1 MAGKKTGKNLPG
13 DLGPGQEAEEGIEC
27 FQDKNSWTMEEIR
40 KELRRRLRQELE
52 GRRQMEDE
60 ELSELIDNMIQQAGK
75 TLYLPLAERVKLREE
90 LYNSFKKLD
99 ILQELVDNP
108 QITEIMV
115 NGEHS
120 VFVERDGSIFQWNR
134 SFETREQLED
144 LIQQI
149 VSRVNRTVNAASP
162 IADARLEDGSRV
174 HVVLPPVALDG
185 PVLTIRKFP
194 EPITME
200 RLIRLGSITETAA
213 EFLKKLVRSGYNL
226 FISGGTGSGKTTFL
240 NALSEFIP
248 QEERLITIEDSAEL
262 QITHVPNL
270 VRLETRAAN
279 HEGSREITIR
289 DLIRA
294 SLRMRPDRI
303 LVGEV
308 RGAEAL
314 EMLQSMNT
322 GHSGSISTG
331 HANSSQDMLLRLE
344 TMVLMGADL
353 PLAAIRSQIASAIDI
368 LIHLGRLRDRSRRVL
383 EIGEVMGI
391 EEGEIVLHPLF
402 RFKEAKGGKRGSVE
416 GVLEQVGELQNRQKL
431 ELSGESFS

>member
-1 MAGKKTGKNLPG
+1 MAGKRAEKNQISDWNL
-13 DLGPGQEAEEGIEC
+13 GQEEEESLD
-27 FQDKNSWTMEEIR
+27 FLKKKSSWTLEEVKR
-40 KELRRRLRQELE
+40 ELRRRLGQELE
-52 GRRQMEDE
+52 GRRQIEDE
-60 ELSELIDNMIQQAGK
+60 ELSELIDAMIQQAGE

-115 NGEHS
+115 NGEQS
-120 VFVERDGSIFQWNR
+120 VFVEKGGAICRWNR

-200 RLIRLGSITETAA
+200 RLISLGSVTETAA
-213 EFLKKLVRSGYNL
+213 GFLKKLVKSGYNL

-248 QEERLITIEDSAEL
+248 EEERLITIEDSAEL

-331 HANSSQDMLLRLE
+331 HANSSRDMLLRLE

-368 LIHLGRLRDRSRRVL
+368 FISIPFASLRHRTL
-383 EIGEVMGI
+383 
-391 EEGEIVLHPLF
+391 
-402 RFKEAKGGKRGSVE
+402 
-416 GVLEQVGELQNRQKL
+416 
-431 ELSGESFS
+431 

>member
-1 MAGKKTGKNLPG
+1 MSGKKVGKNQLRKLELDQG
-13 DLGPGQEAEEGIEC
+13 EEEVSGFPKE
-27 FQDKNSWTMEEIR
+27 KNSWTLEEVKR
-40 KELRRRLRQELE
+40 ELRSRLRQELE
-52 GRRQMEDE
+52 GRRQIEDGD
-60 ELSELIDNMIQQAGK
+60 LSELIDFMIQQTGEE
-75 TLYLPLAERVKLREE
+75 LYLPLAERVKLREE

-99 ILQELVDNP
+99 ILQELVDHP

-120 VFVERDGSIFQWNR
+120 VFVEKEGAICRWNR

-185 PVLTIRKFP
+185 PALTIRKFP

-200 RLIRLGSITETAA
+200 RLISLGSITKEAA
-213 EFLKKLVRSGYNL
+213 DFLKKLVRAGYNL

-279 HEGSREITIR
+279 HEGSKEITIR

-331 HANSSQDMLLRLE
+331 HANSSRDMILRLE

-353 PLAAIRSQIASAIDI
+353 PVAAIRSQIASAIDVF
-368 LIHLGRLRDRSRRVL
+368 IHLGRLRDRSRRVL
-383 EIGEVMGI
+383 DIREVMGI
-391 EEGEIVLHPLF
+391 EAGEVALHPLF
-402 RFKEAKGGKRGSVE
+402 QFKETKNGKKGGVE
-416 GVLEQVGELQNRQKL
+416 GSLEQVGELQNRQKL
-431 ELSGESFS
+431 EFSGDTWP

>member
-1 MAGKKTGKNLPG
+1 ME
-13 DLGPGQEAEEGIEC
+13 QEDEVPEFFKEKGSRTLEEV
-27 FQDKNSWTMEEIR
+27 Q
-40 KELRRRLRQELE
+40 KELRGRLRQELE
-52 GRRQMEDE
+52 ERRQMGDG
-60 ELSELIDNMIQQAGK
+60 ELSELIDSMIQQAGE
-75 TLYLPLAERVKLREE
+75 TLYLPLAQRIRIRGE

-120 VFVERDGSIFQWNR
+120 VFVERGGAICRWDR

-185 PVLTIRKFP
+185 PALTIRKFP

-213 EFLKKLVRSGYNL
+213 GFLKKLVRAGYNL

-331 HANSSQDMLLRLE
+331 HANSSRDMLLRLE

-368 LIHLGRLRDRSRRVL
+368 FIHLGRLRDRSRRVL
-383 EIGEVMGI
+383 EIEEVMGI

-402 RFKEAKGGKRGSVE
+402 QFKEKKGVDRGGVE

-431 ELSGESFS
+431 ELSGASLS

>member
-1 MAGKKTGKNLPG
+1 MAGKRAEKNQISDWNL
-13 DLGPGQEAEEGIEC
+13 GQEEEESLD
-27 FQDKNSWTMEEIR
+27 FLKKKSSWTLEEVKR
-40 KELRRRLRQELE
+40 ELRRRLGQELE
-52 GRRQMEDE
+52 GRRQIEDE
-60 ELSELIDNMIQQAGK
+60 ELSELIDAMIQQAGE

-115 NGEHS
+115 NGEQS
-120 VFVERDGSIFQWNR
+120 VFVEKGGAICRWNR

-200 RLIRLGSITETAA
+200 RLISLGSVTETAA
-213 EFLKKLVRSGYNL
+213 GFLKKLVKSGYNL

-248 QEERLITIEDSAEL
+248 EEERLITIEDSAEL

-294 SLRMRPDRI
+294 SLRMRPEGIKIKKGKLKRKKKRI
-303 LVGEV
+303 PIPHTFLQHILGNLIPLIRGEV
-308 RGAEAL
+308 VK
-314 EMLQSMNT
+314 
-322 GHSGSISTG
+322 I
-331 HANSSQDMLLRLE
+331 
-344 TMVLMGADL
+344 
-353 PLAAIRSQIASAIDI
+353 
-368 LIHLGRLRDRSRRVL
+368 
-383 EIGEVMGI
+383 I
-391 EEGEIVLHPLF
+391 EEADDLLSLFHSVLHI
-402 RFKEAKGGKRGSVE
+402 E
-416 GVLEQVGELQNRQKL
+416 GILPIYGVYAQH
-431 ELSGESFS
+431 SFPE

>member
-1 MAGKKTGKNLPG
+1 MAGKKTGRNMPR
-13 DLGPGQEAEEGIEC
+13 DSEMEQEDEVQEFLKEKGSRTLEEV
-27 FQDKNSWTMEEIR
+27 Q
-40 KELRRRLRQELE
+40 KELRGRLRQELE
-52 GRRQMEDE
+52 ERRQMGDG
-60 ELSELIDNMIQQAGK
+60 ELSELIDSMIQQAGE
-75 TLYLPLAERVKLREE
+75 TLYLPLAQRIRIRGE

-120 VFVERDGSIFQWNR
+120 VFVERGGAICRWDR

-185 PVLTIRKFP
+185 PALTIRKFP

-213 EFLKKLVRSGYNL
+213 GFLKKLVRAGYNL

-314 EMLQSMNT
+314 EMHQSMNT

-331 HANSSQDMLLRLE
+331 HANSSRDMLLRLE

-368 LIHLGRLRDRSRRVL
+368 FIHLGRLRDRSRRVL
-383 EIGEVMGI
+383 EIEEVMGI

-402 RFKEAKGGKRGSVE
+402 QFKEKKGVDRGGVE

-431 ELSGESFS
+431 ELSGASLS

>member
-1 MAGKKTGKNLPG
+1 MAGKKTGRNMPR
-13 DLGPGQEAEEGIEC
+13 DSEMEQEDEVPEFLKEKGSRTLEEV
-27 FQDKNSWTMEEIR
+27 Q
-40 KELRRRLRQELE
+40 KELRGRLRQELE
-52 GRRQMEDE
+52 ERRQMEDG
-60 ELSELIDNMIQQAGK
+60 ELSELIDSMIQQAGE
-75 TLYLPLAERVKLREE
+75 TLYLPLAQRIRIRGE

-120 VFVERDGSIFQWNR
+120 VFVERGGAICRWDR

-185 PVLTIRKFP
+185 PALTIRKFP

-213 EFLKKLVRSGYNL
+213 GFLKKLVRAGYNL

-331 HANSSQDMLLRLE
+331 HANSSRDMLLRLE

-368 LIHLGRLRDRSRRVL
+368 FIHLGRLRDRSRRVL
-383 EIGEVMGI
+383 EIEEVMGI

-402 RFKEAKGGKRGSVE
+402 QFKEKKGVDRGGVE

-431 ELSGESFS
+431 ELSGASLS

>member
-1 MAGKKTGKNLPG
+1 MAGKKTGRNMPR
-13 DLGPGQEAEEGIEC
+13 DSEMEQEDEVPEFLKEKGSRTLEEV
-27 FQDKNSWTMEEIR
+27 Q
-40 KELRRRLRQELE
+40 KELRGRLRQELE
-52 GRRQMEDE
+52 ERRQMGDG
-60 ELSELIDNMIQQAGK
+60 ELSELIDSMIQQAGE
-75 TLYLPLAERVKLREE
+75 TLYLPLAQRIRIRGE

-120 VFVERDGSIFQWNR
+120 VFVERGGAICRWDR

-185 PVLTIRKFP
+185 PALTIRKFP

-213 EFLKKLVRSGYNL
+213 EFLKKLVRAGYNL

-314 EMLQSMNT
+314 EMLQSIICT
-322 GHSGSISTG
+322 I
-331 HANSSQDMLLRLE
+331 
-344 TMVLMGADL
+344 
-353 PLAAIRSQIASAIDI
+353 
-368 LIHLGRLRDRSRRVL
+368 
-383 EIGEVMGI
+383 
-391 EEGEIVLHPLF
+391 
-402 RFKEAKGGKRGSVE
+402 
-416 GVLEQVGELQNRQKL
+416 
-431 ELSGESFS
+431 

>member
-1 MAGKKTGKNLPG
+1 MAGKKAEKNQISDW
-13 DLGPGQEAEEGIEC
+13 DLGQEEESLD
-27 FQDKNSWTMEEIR
+27 FLKKKSSWTLEEVKR
-40 KELRRRLRQELE
+40 ELRRRLGQELE

-60 ELSELIDNMIQQAGK
+60 ELSELIDAMIQQAGE

-115 NGEHS
+115 NGEQS
-120 VFVERDGSIFQWNR
+120 VFVEKGGAICRWNR

-200 RLIRLGSITETAA
+200 RLISLGSVTETAA
-213 EFLKKLVRSGYNL
+213 GFLKKLVKSGYNL

-248 QEERLITIEDSAEL
+248 EEERLITIEDSAEL

-331 HANSSQDMLLRLE
+331 HANSSRDMLLRLE

-368 LIHLGRLRDRSRRVL
+368 FISIPFASLRHKTL
-383 EIGEVMGI
+383 
-391 EEGEIVLHPLF
+391 
-402 RFKEAKGGKRGSVE
+402 
-416 GVLEQVGELQNRQKL
+416 
-431 ELSGESFS
+431 